1 MIWGRR
7 LTRRG
12 LLLGAAA
19 AGAAIGPARVL
30 AARSRPI
37 LDGLEVATDGA
48 APFAGDRALL
58 ATISP
63 GGIRRRT
70 RAVVRFRLTR
80 AAHIELVALDR
91 NAPGESALAA
101 ETALPASGAVVLSA
115 QTGLFRA
122 GVHELVWEPP
132 ASLAPGT
139 YTLRLTTTDLLGVK
153 TVHGAASPAHPHL
166 LRAPVVRVLGIDAA
180 LARRSYAPGDTATV
194 VVAADAAALTIQLF
208 RSGTEPGPTY
218 ANDEL
223 NGIAAGDPQAIA
235 WTANSDRPSP
245 ITLPLAAELPSGV
258 YYVRLTSDDGRVGFA
273 PFVVR
278 PSAPSSRVA
287 VVLPTNTW
295 QAYNFYDSD
304 GDGYGD
310 SWYVSWRIKT
320 IDLTRPHL
328 HRGVPYRYR
337 SYDLSFLHWLA
348 RTGKQVDF
356 YADEDLESFVN
367 GDALRAA
374 YDLVVFPGHEE
385 YVTTHAYDVV
395 ERYRD
400 LGGNLMF
407 LSANNFFRRVDLRAG
422 RLTLVDLWRDLRR
435 PEAALVGVQYRAS
448 DRGTHQHP
456 FVVTEAGAASWAF
469 AGTGLAA
476 GSTFGLYGIEIDA
489 TTSTSPPGT
498 TVLAEIPDALGPG
511 LTAQMSYYETPAGA
525 RVFAAGVLN
534 FGGELRLTESAR
546 PPSREPRA
554 GSRAARAGRP
564 TVGRRRTT
572 GCRRS

>member
-1 MIWGRR
+1 VVWGRR

-19 AGAAIGPARVL
+19 AGAAVGPARVL
-30 AARSRPI
+30 AARARPV

-48 APFAGDRALL
+48 PPFAGDRALL
-58 ATISP
+58 ATLSP
-63 GGIRRRT
+63 GGIRRRS

-80 AAHIELVALDR
+80 AAHVELVALDR
-91 NAPGESALAA
+91 NAPGEAALAA
-101 ETALPASGAVVLSA
+101 ETAVPASETVVLAA

-122 GVHELVWEPP
+122 GVHELFWEPP

-139 YTLRLTTTDLLGVK
+139 YTLRLTTTDLLGAK

-180 LARRSYAPGDTATV
+180 LARRSYAPGEAATV
-194 VVAADAAALTIQLF
+194 VVAADASALTIQLF

-223 NGIAAGDPQAIA
+223 NGVAAGDPQAIA
-235 WTANSDRPSP
+235 WSANSDRPSP
-245 ITLPLAAELPSGV
+245 ITLPLPAELPSGV
-258 YYVRLTSDDGRVGFA
+258 YYVRLTSDDGRIGFA

-278 PSAPSSRVA
+278 PSAPSNRVA

-295 QAYNFYDSD
+295 HAYNFYDSD

-310 SWYVSWRIKT
+310 SWYVSWKIKT
-320 IDLTRPHL
+320 IDVTRPHL

-348 RTGKQVDF
+348 RTGKNVDF

-367 GDALRAA
+367 GDVLREA

-407 LSANNFFRRVDLRAG
+407 LSANNFFRRVDLRAD

-435 PEAALVGVQYRAS
+435 PEAALAGVQYRAS

-489 TTSTSPPGT
+489 TTSASPPGT

-534 FGGELRLTESAR
+534 FGGEMLLWPESAQVVENVWAQLAQ
-546 PPSREPRA
+546 P
-554 GSRAARAGRP
+554 
-564 TVGRRRTT
+564 
-572 GCRRS
+572 

>member
-1 MIWGRR
+1 

-19 AGAAIGPARVL
+19 FGAAIAPARLL
-30 AARSRPI
+30 AARSRA
-37 LDGLEVATDGA
+37 LLEGLEVTAGGA

-58 ATISP
+58 ATLSP
-63 GGIRRRT
+63 AGIRG
-70 RAVVRFRLTR
+70 RARATVRFRLTR
-80 AAHIELVALDR
+80 AAHVELVALDR
-91 NAPGESALAA
+91 NAPGESTLAA
-101 ETALPASGAVVLSA
+101 ETTPATPGATVVSA
-115 QTGLFRA
+115 QTRFFRA
-122 GVHELVWEPP
+122 GTHKLVWEPA

-153 TVHGAASPAHPHL
+153 TVHGAASPAHPNL

-180 LARRSYAPGDTATV
+180 LARRSYASGEAATV
-194 VVAADAAALTIQLF
+194 VVAADAAALTMQLF

-223 NGIAAGDPQAIA
+223 NGVAAGEPQTIP
-235 WTANSDRPSP
+235 WSANADRPSP
-245 ITLPLAAELPSGV
+245 ITLPLPAELPSGV
-258 YYVRLTSDDGRVGFA
+258 YYVRLTSDDGRLGFA

-278 PSAPSSRVA
+278 PAAPSTRVA

-295 QAYNFYDSD
+295 HAYNFYDAD

-310 SWYVSWRIKT
+310 SWYVSWQIKT

-348 RTGKQVDF
+348 RTGKQADF
-356 YADEDLESFVN
+356 YSDDDLESFAD
-367 GDALRAA
+367 GAALRAA

-395 ERYRD
+395 EQYRN

-407 LSANNFFRRVDLRAG
+407 LSANNFFRRVDPRSG

-456 FVVTEAGAASWAF
+456 FVVTDAGAASWAF
-469 AGTGLAA
+469 AGTGLGA

-489 TTSTSPPGT
+489 ATSASPPGT

-511 LTAQMSYYETPAGA
+511 LTAQMTYYETPAGA

-534 FGGELRLTESAR
+534 FGGEMLLWPESTQLVENVWAQLAQ
-546 PPSREPRA
+546 P
-554 GSRAARAGRP
+554 
-564 TVGRRRTT
+564 
-572 GCRRS
+572 